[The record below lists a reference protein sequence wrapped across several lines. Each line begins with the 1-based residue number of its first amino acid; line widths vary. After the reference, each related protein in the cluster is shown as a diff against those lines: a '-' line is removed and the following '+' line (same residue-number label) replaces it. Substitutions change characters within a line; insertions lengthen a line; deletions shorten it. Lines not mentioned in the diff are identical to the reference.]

1 MDYSRTTLRSGR
13 RLHLLL
19 LIGLVIIIVA
29 WVVRTSLSSDKPG
42 VGDKSLRSLIAGL
55 AGDEQT
61 AGEAQELLE
70 KRPEAKSLEF
80 WKPLLH
86 SSNPNTRYVAA
97 ENIAKVKTS
106 EAAQILAGLLTD
118 SSSVVR
124 IQAVQSLPFIDKE
137 IALRPLLA
145 ALRDDDLWVRQ
156 EAARQLQY
164 LKDNR
169 SVPMLIAALRDLDR
183 YVGVQSMS
191 NLQKLTGKPW
201 RARNIDPDTT
211 YMATVRRWEAW
222 WKAART
228 NWEVDE
234 SLVNVA
240 PVHPSRKD
248 RAPDF
253 RVRSIQGD
261 WVSLSGLRGKLVL
274 INFWA
279 TWCKHCHTEMK
290 DLEKVKQQ
298 YGPQGL
304 EVIGLEIGESEAE
317 PLRKYATEHG
327 ITYPLA
333 LTPEPTRK
341 AYGHVFQ
348 IPASFL
354 IDREGFIRYHWDG
367 ERDGATFSAA
377 VSRLLTER

>member
-1 MDYSRTTLRSGR
+1 MNDSRTVNRSRR
-13 RLHLLL
+13 RLSLLL
-19 LIGLVIIIVA
+19 LAGCAVIPVA
-29 WVVRTSLSSDKPG
+29 WIVRASLQSDKPG
-42 VGDKSLRSLIAGL
+42 IEDNSIHGLIAGL
-55 AGDEQT
+55 ASDEQT

-70 KRPEAKSLEF
+70 RRPEAKGLAF
-80 WKPLLH
+80 WKPLLN

-97 ENIAKVKTS
+97 ENIAKEKTP
-106 EAAQILAGLLTD
+106 EAARVLAGLLTD

-156 EAARQLQY
+156 EAARQIQY
-164 LKDNR
+164 LKDKR
-169 SVPMLIAALRDLDR
+169 TVPMLIAALRDLDR

-191 NLQKLTGKPW
+191 NLRKLTGKPW
-201 RARNIDPDTT
+201 RARNIDPDAT
-211 YMATVRRWEAW
+211 YIAVVRQWEEW
-222 WKAART
+222 WKAARA
-228 NWEVDE
+228 NWEVDG
-234 SLVNVA
+234 SLTNVA

-253 RVRSIQGD
+253 RVRTMQGN
-261 WVSLSGLRGKLVL
+261 WVSLSDLRGKLVL

-279 TWCKHCHTEMK
+279 TWCKHCYTEMK

-298 YGPQGL
+298 YGSQGL

-317 PLRKYATEHG
+317 PLRKYAAEHG

-348 IPASFL
+348 VPASFL

-367 ERDGATFSAA
+367 VRDGATFSAA

>member
-1 MDYSRTTLRSGR
+1 MEHSKTTNRSGR
-13 RLHLLL
+13 HLYLLL
-19 LIGLVIIIVA
+19 LIGLVIILVA
-29 WVVRTSLSSDKPG
+29 WVARATLSSGKPG
-42 VGDKSLRSLIAGL
+42 LGDKSLRDLIAGL
-55 AGDEQT
+55 AEDEQT

-70 KRPEAKSLEF
+70 KLPQAKELNF

-97 ENIAKVKTS
+97 ENIAKVKTP

-124 IQAVQSLPFIDKE
+124 IQVVQSLPFIDKE

-156 EAARQLQY
+156 EAARQIQY
-164 LKDNR
+164 LHDKR
-169 SVPMLIAALRDLDR
+169 AVPMLIAALRDLDR

-191 NLQKLTGKPW
+191 NLRRLTGMTW
-201 RARNIDPDTT
+201 RARNIDPDAA
-211 YMATVRRWEAW
+211 YIGVVRRWEEW
-222 WKAART
+222 WKAARA
-228 NWEVDE
+228 NWKVDA

-240 PVHPSRKD
+240 PIHPTRKD

-253 RVRSIQGD
+253 RVRTVQGD
-261 WVSLSGLRGKLVL
+261 WVSLSDLRGKLVL

-279 TWCKHCHTEMK
+279 TWCKHCHAEMK
-290 DLEKVKQQ
+290 DLEKLKQQ

-304 EVIGLEIGESEAE
+304 EVMGLEIGESEEE
-317 PLRKYATEHG
+317 PLRKYAAEHA

-348 IPASFL
+348 VPASFL